1 MEEALTSASKCFA
14 RKPVPKSWKRWE
26 LYLIESMVLIG
37 LLFLMSRLVPVMPSF
52 VIALLWAVLTFVMT
66 IGHVYRVVVK
76 KTYRQVRYRE
86 GGMHARF
93 NNGRILS
100 IIIGFVFSAVC
111 SAGLILSTP
120 RWGTLEWILTVISIP
135 LYIVVFLVADK
146 LSRREYTENYRLSGC
161 LFWSYIVVGCYWLFC
176 IPSPRWYGR

>member
-14 RKPVPKSWKRWE
+14 RKPVPKSWKRWG

-76 KTYRQVRYRE
+76 KTLIMVMPVGLTGDNGKVAAGAVTHNLTDGPFQV
-86 GGMHARF
+86 
-93 NNGRILS
+93 LS
-100 IIIGFVFSAVC
+100 
-111 SAGLILSTP
+111 
-120 RWGTLEWILTVISIP
+120 
-135 LYIVVFLVADK
+135 
-146 LSRREYTENYRLSGC
+146 
-161 LFWSYIVVGCYWLFC
+161 LF
-176 IPSPRWYGR
+176 